1 VKASATKHPARFLIL
16 GLFTILLG
24 IPAPCLVAQTAATPA
39 DGDFRYAAQIVASL
53 REKTVLGSGFYYRDE
68 KAVYLVTARH
78 VLFGPTQVDL
88 ADGAGFPV
96 PRRLGHRMHYDTK
109 SKLLSFDGVLSVQER
124 DDFLMQP
131 SISGEGRKA
140 VLRLYEKSQ
149 SLKLRAHTAT
159 AFTCSPGTGEL
170 EMRLTAMLIKGL
182 IKYHPSQDVVV
193 LRIGTNATCAGNGC
207 IAFVEEVTVRKPE
220 NTVALGP
227 ANLKPMSDVEAGS
240 EVSVFGYTS
249 PGTEPSS
256 PKSRQPLL
264 RHMAVAAK
272 NRDLGIILL
281 DGLLHHGESGGLV
294 MKAWRNTEQNGIEA
308 VGIVSGVL
316 RETRGTQPQKVL
328 SIVVALD
335 AVMELLK
342 E

>member
-1 VKASATKHPARFLIL
+1 VKAPATKHPARFLIL
-16 GLFTILLG
+16 CLFTILLG
-24 IPAPCLVAQTAATPA
+24 IPAQCLVAQTSATPA
-39 DGDFRYAAQIVASL
+39 DGDFRYAAQIVAPL

-78 VLFGPTQVDL
+78 VLFAPTQVDL

-96 PRRLGHRMHYDTK
+96 PRRLAHRMHYDSK
-109 SKLLSFDGVLSVQER
+109 SKVLSFDGVLSIQER

-131 SISGEGRKA
+131 SLSGEGRKA

-149 SLKLRAHTAT
+149 SLKLRAHTAI

-193 LRIGTNATCAGNGC
+193 LRIGTNATCAGNDC
-207 IAFVEEVTVRKPE
+207 IAFAEEVTVRKPE

-240 EVSVFGYTS
+240 EVSVLGYTS
-249 PGTEPSS
+249 PAPEPSS

-264 RHMAVAAK
+264 RRMAVNAK
-272 NRDLGIILL
+272 NRDLGIIFL
-281 DGLLHHGESGGLV
+281 DGRLHPGESGGLV
-294 MKAWRNTEQNGIEA
+294 MKAGRNTERNGMEA

-316 RETRGTQPQKVL
+316 RETRGTQPQKGL